1 MPALLSS
8 ATYAG
13 VVDRV
18 RRDNVIRIAY
28 RRRATISY
36 KNSNDEPAGFMIDLC
51 QAVVRRLAQQLNL
64 VSLKIS
70 LVTVTAVDRF
80 EEIQQNKAGLLCGL
94 TSSTLLRRKLVDFSV
109 TTFVDG
115 ASLTITSRRA
125 AQSTR
130 SGWKN
135 NRRTGRHDD

>member
-1 MPALLSS
+1 
-8 ATYAG
+8 
-13 VVDRV
+13 
-18 RRDNVIRIAY
+18 
-28 RRRATISY
+28 
-36 KNSNDEPAGFMIDLC
+36 MIDLC

-115 ASLTITSRRA
+115 ASLTITSNGPPNLQDLAGRTIGVLAGTTTEHELRNALIPKPAGADSYCFPDA
-125 AQSTR
+125 ALM
-130 SGWKN
+130 
-135 NRRTGRHDD
+135 